1 MIIVYFALLCINK
14 SDRCVLEP
22 PYRSL
27 GRKKSDPKLREVDGI
42 TELNKKPYINHVGL
56 LYLAQGRIKR
66 KTTHMLPISDAEKGD
81 FYFVCHIETVDGQEY
96 NGHGN
101 GNARNIKGV
110 AKDRPFEMAEVRAQ
124 NRALR
129 SMLAIGGTTAEEIPE
144 GAELGDEPPERV
156 PSEWT
161 ELERKRFGA
170 AISDYG
176 LSMDVVVFMC
186 SEMIKDGAGTPPHPR
201 LMTEEE
207 RQRVLSFI
215 SGLTQHIK
223 DGWVKDFKRD
233 VGGAP

>member
-1 MIIVYFALLCINK
+1 MKLLA
-14 SDRCVLEP
+14 EHF
-22 PYRSL
+22 
-27 GRKKSDPKLREVDGI
+27 PKLREVDGI
-42 TELNKKPYINHVGL
+42 TELNRKPYINHVGL

-161 ELERKRFGA
+161 ELERKRFCA
-170 AISDYG
+170 AISDHG
-176 LSMDVVVFMC
+176 LSMDIVVYM
-186 SEMIKDGAGTPPHPR
+186 SECMAQQGAGTPPHPR
-201 LMTEEE
+201 LMTEAE
-207 RQRVLSFI
+207 RQQVLRFLD
-215 SGLTQHIK
+215 GLTPEIK